1 MALCSTVLLAS
12 LNPPIPTKTISNIKD
27 ANPRNRTFLP
37 ATQKR
42 RNAKGQSIVSLSITK
57 TAQTSTFEEFCIDRK
72 QKLET
77 FGDRLTEVGETSSF
91 ESLTMIDAGQRLG
104 IDHYFQDEIEQVL
117 QKHYL
122 IHGNGGYL
130 GLNLHEVALRFRLL
144 RQQGYYVSAGLFNE
158 FKDSKGRFKQELS
171 KQISGLIE
179 FYEASQLSIEG
190 EDILDEARKFS
201 AFHLDAALE
210 HLDHSKASMVEHI
223 LNHPRHKSVPRFMA
237 MIFFLS
243 DFQGSEEWIFALQ
256 EVAKMD
262 FNMIQAYQIKGLNS
276 QNLFS
281 LIYIIDDIFDL
292 YGTLEELTLFTQVV
306 NRWDYTDMD
315 QLPDCMK
322 ICLKALYDITKEI
335 SPKVYKQH
343 GWNPI
348 DSLKK
353 TWASLFNAFLVE
365 AKWFA
370 SGELPNPEEYLKNGV
385 ISSGVHVA
393 LVHIFFL
400 LGEGFTHENVELL
413 HNNPGIISSTA
424 TIFRLCDDL
433 GSAWDENQDG
443 QDGSYVDCYKK
454 EHQGITVEDARK
466 HVTQMISKAWK
477 QLNQERL
484 SPNQLPSSF
493 TKATVNLA
501 RMAHLLYS
509 NDENQCLQAW
519 ST

>member
-27 ANPRNRTFLP
+27 ANPRNPIFLP
-37 ATQKR
+37 TTQKR

-57 TAQTSTFEEFCIDRK
+57 TAQTSTFEFCIERK

-77 FGDRLTEVGETSSF
+77 FRDRLTEVGETSSC
-91 ESLTMIDAGQRLG
+91 ESLTMIDAVQRLG

-158 FKDSKGRFKQELS
+158 FRDSEGRFKQELS
-171 KQISGLIE
+171 KHISGLIE
-179 FYEASQLSIEG
+179 LYEASQLSIEG

-201 AFHLDAALE
+201 AFQLNAGLE
-210 HLDHSKASMVEHI
+210 HLDHSKASLVKHI
-223 LNHPRHKSVPRFMA
+223 LNHPHHKSVPRFMA

-243 DFQGSEEWIFALQ
+243 GFQGSEEWIYALQ
-256 EVAKMD
+256 EVARMD
-262 FNMIQAYQIKGLNS
+262 FNMAQSLHKRELLQVTKWWKDLGLAKELPFARD
-276 QNLFS
+276 QPTKWHLMS
-281 LIYIIDDIFDL
+281 LVCLTDPSLSDQRIEFTKHISLVYIIDDIFDL

-315 QLPDCMK
+315 QLPHCMK
-322 ICLKALYDITKEI
+322 ICLKALYDITNEI
-335 SPKVYKQH
+335 SHKVYKQH
-343 GWNPI
+343 GRNPI

-353 TWASLFNAFLVE
+353 TWASIFNGFPVE

-393 LVHIFFL
+393 LVHIFLL
-400 LGEGFTHENVELL
+400 LGEGFTHENVGLL
-413 HNNPGIISSTA
+413 KTN
-424 TIFRLCDDL
+424 L
-433 GSAWDENQDG
+433 SA
-443 QDGSYVDCYKK
+443 
-454 EHQGITVEDARK
+454 
-466 HVTQMISKAWK
+466 SKATLT
-477 QLNQERL
+477 QDQQ
-484 SPNQLPSSF
+484 P
-493 TKATVNLA
+493 
-501 RMAHLLYS
+501 
-509 NDENQCLQAW
+509 
-519 ST
+519 